1 MEAIMDILIW
11 IGAGLS
17 LIGVIGIFYS
27 IIVVT
32 RAKRSTTDD
41 AELREKLAKVLPLN
55 LAALFVS
62 AIGLMIV
69 VVGILLG

>member
-1 MEAIMDILIW
+1 MDILIW